1 MIGMLTG
8 RVIDK
13 DFSTCLLDVGGVGYE
28 VAIPL
33 STFDKL
39 PLNEEMVTLF
49 IHTQVREDAITLFGF
64 ADKAEKELFRQ
75 LISVSGVGGKLALN
89 VLSAMPAGN
98 FCAAVASGDAK
109 TLSRINGVGKR
120 TAERLIV
127 ELKGKLTDIDPAAAI
142 LLSICGARCLH
153 RRLERLSR
161 TVSPAGRSSGDDAA
175 RCRRTFVRIRR
186 KVAVGERGALP
197 CSRLRRRDRFRH
209 VPAAG
214 GHDRPFHDR
223 Q

>member
-127 ELKGKLTDIDPAAAI
+127 ELKGKLTDIDPAAATPDTGTA
-142 LLSICGARCLH
+142 GA
-153 RRLERLSR
+153 
-161 TVSPAGRSSGDDAA
+161 DAA
-175 RCRRTFVRIRR
+175 AALEQLGFRKDLVNKTVNALLAELPENERDVENLIR
-186 KVAVGERGALP
+186 AALL
-197 CSRLRRRDRFRH
+197 RLKF
-209 VPAAG
+209 
-214 GHDRPFHDR
+214 
-223 Q
+223 